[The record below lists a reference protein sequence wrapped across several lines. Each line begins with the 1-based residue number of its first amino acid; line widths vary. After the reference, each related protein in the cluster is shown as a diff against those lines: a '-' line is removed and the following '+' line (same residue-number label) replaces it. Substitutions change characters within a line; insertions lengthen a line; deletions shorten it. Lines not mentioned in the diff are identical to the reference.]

1 MQSQHRKC
9 LLLQEAQSQD
19 GVWVLA
25 DPRDMGLPLPGDM
38 CGHGHWSEGGSK
50 VIAVMN
56 TVALEGRGCSID
68 PASPVPAALKRA
80 LLMPAGLA
88 CLSLCLS
95 SSGAAPA
102 AGHCRPRTFAS
113 NFANGAGPPVL
124 PPCVQA
130 GLGNLPASPQPRE
143 WCPCSTDLQS
153 RLPMQPTG
161 WAALRRLCPSE
172 LSPHAP
178 ARKSALGWE

>member
-1 MQSQHRKC
+1 MVMRSSHLAGASSHGTSHCSKTALYLVRAPVVCGKDMAMQSQHRKC
-9 LLLQEAQSQD
+9 LLLQEVQSQD

-38 CGHGHWSEGGSK
+38 CGYGHWSEGGSK

-56 TVALEGRGCSID
+56 TVALEALD

-95 SSGAAPA
+95 SSGAALA
-102 AGHCRPRTFAS
+102 AGRCRPRTFAS

-124 PPCVQA
+124 PPCV
-130 GLGNLPASPQPRE
+130 
-143 WCPCSTDLQS
+143 
-153 RLPMQPTG
+153 
-161 WAALRRLCPSE
+161 
-172 LSPHAP
+172 
-178 ARKSALGWE
+178 